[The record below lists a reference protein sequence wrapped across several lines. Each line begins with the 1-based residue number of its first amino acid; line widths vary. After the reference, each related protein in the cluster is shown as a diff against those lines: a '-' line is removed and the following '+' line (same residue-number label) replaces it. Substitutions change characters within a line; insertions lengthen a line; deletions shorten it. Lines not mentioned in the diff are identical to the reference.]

1 MIPTHCAC
9 MVQSAIW
16 LIVKGFWA
24 ATHPAQSWPTFYSDS
39 SIKMKYRFSIT
50 VTNFFEGKNTA
61 EFLLD
66 GPNDQLKRPPWGR
79 SPAHS
84 FWQIC
89 TSVWMWMDPQAA
101 PESTCLDPHPTTH
114 GAHPPTSHWGGLIKP
129 GQLTSVHTVAR
140 HSFLLS
146 FESQSHCLWNESN
159 IHPLQ
164 QALWKSRNF
173 SLCGKGGILGGRSG

>member
-1 MIPTHCAC
+1 MT
-9 MVQSAIW
+9 S
-16 LIVKGFWA
+16 LKG
-24 ATHPAQSWPTFYSDS
+24 PR
-39 SIKMKYRFSIT
+39 MGR
-50 VTNFFEGKNTA
+50 
-61 EFLLD
+61 
-66 GPNDQLKRPPWGR
+66 WGR

-101 PESTCLDPHPTTH
+101 PESTCPDPHPTTH

-159 IHPLQ
+159 S
-164 QALWKSRNF
+164 SRPCENHETSPCVGKAAF
-173 SLCGKGGILGGRSG
+173 WVAEADNLGREGESLMLHSRPPYMHRCFYLDVEIWGSTQKIMGSV

>member
-1 MIPTHCAC
+1 M
-9 MVQSAIW
+9 
-16 LIVKGFWA
+16 G
-24 ATHPAQSWPTFYSDS
+24 
-39 SIKMKYRFSIT
+39 R
-50 VTNFFEGKNTA
+50 
-61 EFLLD
+61 
-66 GPNDQLKRPPWGR
+66 WGR

-164 QALWKSRNF
+164 QARWKSRNF
-173 SLCGKGGILGGRSG
+173 SLCGKGGILGGRSGTLGPGGWITNAALYAQMFLSGRRDLGKYAKNYGGRVTFNFFTTDPGVPKKNVIVPPFQNVD